1 LTCPWEKALIVEI
14 PVVICHNAGPDI
26 IFRIEAGWPISML
39 VQLNITDFAIIKN
52 IEIALRPGLNILSGE
67 TGAGKSI
74 VINAMNLI
82 LGGRASADLI
92 RSGCREARVEAL
104 FSFPQDRLPSEILI
118 DLGRPF
124 DGELLIKRTVS
135 REGRNR
141 ISVNGAIVTLQML
154 SLLGSAL
161 ISISG
166 QYEHQL
172 LLKPDNHLYLLDDFG
187 GLSEERT
194 ELAEVFN
201 KCQLLKEKKTRLEK
215 EINNTSGKQELTRFQ
230 IREIEEA
237 EIIPGEDEALAEEK
251 RRLQLL
257 SSISQC
263 AKRMDM
269 GAELDPRL
277 CSIRDGLKEIEVTLE
292 DISFGLRDF
301 QNEVHMDPYRL
312 EQVMD
317 RLELLNA
324 LKRKYGPTLD
334 DVHVSRDRLA
344 AMMYD
349 LDEKKERLSQ
359 LEAERQEL
367 DADVTDRAGD
377 LSGKR
382 KKAAKKLEKA
392 VEKELQHLHMR
403 ETRFQVKFDGD
414 RTDGGQDGKEKTGE
428 IRADGFDRPEF
439 LISPN
444 VGEELRPL
452 SKIASG
458 GELSRIMLAIK
469 TILARTAS
477 VETII
482 FDEVDSGISGAT
494 AEVVGEKV
502 LSLAEYHQII
512 CITHLP
518 QIASQG
524 KTHFLVKKEVSNGR
538 THTLISELD
547 DETRVREIA
556 RLVGGKEI
564 TSSAVA
570 HAREMLDS

>member
-1 LTCPWEKALIVEI
+1 
-14 PVVICHNAGPDI
+14 
-26 IFRIEAGWPISML
+26 ML

-52 IEIALRPGLNILSGE
+52 IEISLRPGLNILSGE

-104 FSFPQDRLPSEILI
+104 FSFPQDRLPSEILT

-194 ELAEVFN
+194 ELAGVFN

-251 RRLQLL
+251 RRLQHAEELREIVSEGYQTIYERNDSVL

-317 RLELLNA
+317 RLELLNT

-392 VEKELQHLHMR
+392 VENELQHLHMR

-547 DETRVREIA
+547 DETRVQEIA

-570 HAREMLDS
+570 HAREMLNS

>member
-1 LTCPWEKALIVEI
+1 MA
-14 PVVICHNAGPDI
+14 N
-26 IFRIEAGWPISML
+26 ISML
-39 VQLNITDFAIIKN
+39 VQLNITDFAIIKDL
-52 IEIALRPGLNILSGE
+52 EITLRPGLNILSGE

-74 VINAMNLI
+74 IINAMNLI
-82 LGGRASADLI
+82 LGGRASTDLI

-104 FSFPQDRLPSEILI
+104 FSFPEDRRLAEMLT
-118 DLGRPF
+118 DLELPF

-141 ISVNGAIVTLQML
+141 ISINASMATLQML
-154 SLLGSAL
+154 SLLSSVL

-187 GLSEERT
+187 GLSEERAK
-194 ELAEVFN
+194 LAVVFN
-201 KCQLLKEKKTRLEK
+201 KCLSLKEEITRLKK
-215 EINNTSGKQELTRFQ
+215 EMSNTLEKQELARFQ

-237 EIIPGEDEALAEEK
+237 EISPGEDEALAEEK
-251 RRLQLL
+251 RRLQHAEELQEMASEGYQTIYEKNDSVL
-257 SSISQC
+257 ASISHC

-301 QNEVHMDPYRL
+301 QNAVHVDPYRL
-312 EQVMD
+312 EQVME

-334 DVHVSRDRLA
+334 DVHISRDRLS

-359 LEAERQEL
+359 LEAKRQEL
-367 DADVTDRAGD
+367 EEDVTDRASA

-392 VEKELQHLHMR
+392 VEKELQHLHMG
-403 ETRFQVKFDGD
+403 ETRFSVTFDGD
-414 RTDGGQDGKEKTGE
+414 RTGGGQDGKEKACE

-494 AEVVGEKV
+494 AEMVGEKV

-538 THTLISELD
+538 THTIISELD
-547 DETRVREIA
+547 EATRVREIA

-564 TSSAVA
+564 TWSAVA
-570 HAREMLDS
+570 HAREMLNPYSNSSTGEN